1 VFAARAAIASAGVAL
16 VALTV
21 VHLLNISTRVNC

>member
-1 VFAARAAIASAGVAL
+1 VFAARASIASAGVAL

-21 VHLLNISTRVNC
+21 VQLLNISTRA